1 MTRNYKASLVLYL
14 TVLILLPWRLLL
26 SQQSHF
32 QTSFLAPAAIRL
44 TNPATAAGISPIM
57 RSEHLPYLSELAK
70 ESVSATA
77 VFKPTPSD
85 LLIQQ
90 SEERFQTGQKFYKV
104 GNFEGARVE
113 FDAAISLMLRAS
125 ENPTD
130 RRLLESRL
138 EEMVDAIHR

>member
-1 MTRNYKASLVLYL
+1 MTRNYKVSLVLYL
-14 TVLILLPWRLLL
+14 AVLILLPWQLLL

-44 TNPATAAGISPIM
+44 TNPAATGISPIV

-70 ESVSATA
+70 ESVSATP

-104 GNFEGARVE
+104 GNF
-113 FDAAISLMLRAS
+113 
-125 ENPTD
+125 
-130 RRLLESRL
+130 
-138 EEMVDAIHR
+138 